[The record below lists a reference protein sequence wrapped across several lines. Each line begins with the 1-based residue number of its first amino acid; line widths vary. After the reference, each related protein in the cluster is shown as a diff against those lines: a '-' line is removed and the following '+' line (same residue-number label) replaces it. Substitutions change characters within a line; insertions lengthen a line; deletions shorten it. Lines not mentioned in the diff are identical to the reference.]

1 MIPNS
6 GSGRKLHKEADAG
19 CGTQTAA
26 EVPAKMEQSE
36 AGEGSSVSKGRKIRE
51 FRMHSGG

>member
-19 CGTQTAA
+19 RGTQAAA